1 MNELTNDVWQFKD
14 ELFYVSLKLDE
25 VLMSR
30 TWAK

>member
-1 MNELTNDVWQFKD
+1 MIDVWQFKD